1 MSYILSVKDS
11 KGTNTEI
18 EIDSQKGLT
27 NTVKNLQEKVSA
39 LEYRQIKTSS
49 TARLPHAIGEK
60 VYSSIPL
67 DIYGYIKFDGRK
79 IYSHGE
85 FGDFYNHIKSIFH
98 TLNEERYTYQL
109 EKNYDLIGDPTDV
122 YGTISNFAHNS
133 RYARAKKVIKFSDYN
148 AWRCEFYIKMGPEVL
163 SNKTYTFI
171 GRENS
176 TYSNGLLFRVEKS
189 KFTVWHKNLSGTY
202 VGQEGKTVLAPN
214 TEYLVR
220 ITFINGKLILSTKVI
235 NIEGAIDQYFKE
247 FEVDSQN
254 YPDSY
259 MRFGDDYNSD
269 AIMNGEVDLNRMRFY
284 DLSNE
289 DLSDLDIFFESA
301 PCFYKPSEML
311 ETWSKQGF
319 VPESVYEKELEKF
332 GCSGKY
338 VLNEEENYVR
348 IPLHKDR
355 QLIVNT
361 KITVPNVGDCDVLVY
376 SDGWAE
382 QRIRRGSWSDN
393 PNINFK
399 LPIPYKNTD
408 YYVHAETL
416 GTSKDQWTGQTSVSK
431 TDRTKFLVDVFT
443 NDRSGLMVLTS
454 GFVDLDE
461 VPEDLKNVPQD
472 NFEYLVVAN
481 GVQNIVL
488 DRNDELKVNNPF
500 TLLESKYSR
509 TKLNNI
515 SWLRYEGEELSKEKY
530 PSVWKYLLEQ
540 RSILDTKL
548 NWKNR
553 EDQTDFDQE
562 PEDPTIIV
570 KLKSEE
576 HTENDFVIDQKNN
589 TFTLPVKSESSYA
602 TELEKVDAIIHNSTT
617 DGVSLK
623 IYASGYVEQEGTLDL
638 SAEQSEEINTVN
650 FIVPI
655 KDSVIFIPNGLVT
668 ERTNTSFSLTNVE
681 GEISYRVSG
690 FTTPEIVEQYKPE
703 YRANDLYLYYFMGD
717 TVSNL
722 ALIDA
727 GKLQEELLDDK
738 EYFKTYGNVLK
749 EVQGHTT
756 KFSRTIAKTQVSK
769 AVESLVKQIKLRD
782 VYTENMNENFLL
794 PDPYFEGSRISFKGY
809 NFAIFADSFKMF
821 DEYSKRLYLLDIRYS
836 EHYSELQDENGD
848 YNFSF
853 DVYFTYDKRKEI
865 KTNVINPFSGDVT
878 NLPDY
883 DSKARLRIKVYGE
896 KTINELNTP
905 DGGEN
910 VYSGYVTH
918 SINNAPAPN
927 DWWIDHYDTA
937 NENLPLDRINEFF
950 SGASV
955 GGVRKIRSDITQYN
969 KLSVVPEQVMISNIH
984 NRYVSELPK
993 LFRSEVVT
1001 NLPLGEMELTFS
1013 GLRVS
1018 KVSGNFRNAPY
1029 GYFLSSAFISNRS
1042 LSFRYTR
1049 GGVEGAKVGN
1059 ISVEQGKV
1067 NLSLK
1072 DGSICGPFITQTKV
1086 YTYAFE
1092 GRNNS
1097 TRCTAILTDS
1107 KLPSVQSDFS
1117 ESYVYLDD
1125 PKTPFQIYNITV
1137 NDGIVSTKGVNSK
1150 LFAQRMSE
1158 FSMTVLNRYGSK
1170 TIIYDKTN
1178 VDQSKNNPCVFD
1190 FTQEMEIDDTKELVY
1205 RSDLDAYTS
1214 QQTEDYNTKKAEITD
1229 ILNNKIQELDGKYN
1243 TFTTDT
1249 NTTVVQYENE
1259 MDKRYENS
1267 IGAVDR
1273 RETEHN
1279 TTLTNNLNSE
1289 ISRAKSAEATL
1300 QNNIDTLTTNTT
1312 NNLNAYKNQVN
1323 EQYSKVKVVDHLDKC
1338 TEDNIIYLVDP
1349 TWNNDYEVQ
1358 TYEDREI
1365 KNLTHD

>member
-27 NTVKNLQEKVSA
+27 YTVKSLQEKVSA
-39 LEYRQIKTSS
+39 LEYRQVKTSS

-79 IYSHGE
+79 IYSYGE

-163 SNKTYTFI
+163 SNKIYHFI

-176 TYSNGLLFRVEKS
+176 SYSNGLLFRVEKS
-189 KFTVWHKNLSGTY
+189 KFYVWHKNLNGTY

-220 ITFINGKLILSTKVI
+220 ITFLNGKLILSTKVI
-235 NIEGAIDQYFKE
+235 NVEGAIDQYFKE

-254 YPDSY
+254 YSDSF

-338 VLNEEENYVR
+338 VLNEEEQYVR

-399 LPIPYKNTD
+399 FPIPYKDTN

-416 GTSKDQWTGQTSVSK
+416 GTSKDQYTGQTSVSK
-431 TDRTKFLVDVFT
+431 TDRTKFLVDVHT
-443 NDRSGLMVLTS
+443 NDRSGMMVLTS

-548 NWKNR
+548 NWENR

-576 HTENDFVIDQKNN
+576 HTENDYVIDQENN
-589 TFTLPVKSESSYA
+589 TFTLPVKSESSY
-602 TELEKVDAIIHNSTT
+602 TSELEKVDAIIHNSTT

-623 IYASGYVEQEGTLDL
+623 IYASGYVEQEGTLNL
-638 SAEQSEEINTVN
+638 STEQSEEINTVN

-717 TVSNL
+717 TVTNL

-727 GKLQEELLDDK
+727 GKLQEELLEDK

-756 KFSRTIAKTQVSK
+756 KFSHTIAKTQVSK
-769 AVESLVKQIKLRD
+769 AVEDLVKQIKLRD

-794 PDPYFEGSRISFKGY
+794 PDPYFEGSKISFKGY

-836 EHYSELQDENGD
+836 EYYSELADENGD
-848 YNFSF
+848 YNLSF
-853 DVYFTYDKRKEI
+853 DVYFTYDKRKEL
-865 KTNVINPFSGDVT
+865 KTNVINPWSGDVT

-896 KTINELNTP
+896 NTINRINTP

-910 VYSGYVTH
+910 AYSGYDVKTQEVNVRGH
-918 SINNAPAPN
+918 LVS
-927 DWWIDHYDTA
+927 
-937 NENLPLDRINEFF
+937 ENYVNF
-950 SGASV
+950 
-955 GGVRKIRSDITQYN
+955 N
-969 KLSVVPEQVMISNIH
+969 KLSCNPNEVALSNIR
-984 NRYVSELPK
+984 NRHISEIPK
-993 LFRSEVVT
+993 LLRGESVDS
-1001 NLPLGEMELTFS
+1001 LPLGEMEFTFA
-1013 GLRVS
+1013 GLRVQ
-1018 KVSGNFRNAPY
+1018 KVTGNFRNAPY
-1029 GYFLSSAFISNRS
+1029 GY
-1042 LSFRYTR
+1042 
-1049 GGVEGAKVGN
+1049 
-1059 ISVEQGKV
+1059 
-1067 NLSLK
+1067 
-1072 DGSICGPFITQTKV
+1072 
-1086 YTYAFE
+1086 YA
-1092 GRNNS
+1092 
-1097 TRCTAILTDS
+1097 T
-1107 KLPSVQSDFS
+1107 
-1117 ESYVYLDD
+1117 
-1125 PKTPFQIYNITV
+1125 IYNIARCDTDDWNNNTTRQWFKLWDNTAGGQAANPSCKRIATTYDNKVLGPMLSEFAVWYADTV
-1137 NDGIVSTKGVNSK
+1137 SRYGPSRSQLFYNKCRNHNVNYRWAESVEDGQYGTSWDEIPFSDGIFSSAGVNK
-1150 LFAQRMSE
+1150 KVFAQRMSE
-1158 FSMTVLNRYGSK
+1158 FTMTVQNRYGSK
-1170 TIIYDKTN
+1170 TIVYDKTN

-1214 QQTEDYNTKKAEITD
+1214 QQTADYNTKKTDLTNTVNTKITE
-1229 ILNNKIQELDGKYN
+1229 LTTAVNNKISEMDGKYN
-1243 TFTTDT
+1243 TFTSDA
-1249 NTTVVQYENE
+1249 NTTIVQYENE

-1267 IGAVDR
+1267 IGAVDK
-1273 RETEHN
+1273 REAEHN
-1279 TTLTNNLNSE
+1279 TTLTTNLNTE
-1289 ISRAKSAEATL
+1289 ISRAKSAESTL
-1300 QNNIDTLTTNTT
+1300 QSNIDTLTTNTT
-1312 NNLNAYKNQVN
+1312 NNLNNYKNQVN

>member
-11 KGTNTEI
+11 KGKNTEI

-27 NTVKNLQEKVSA
+27 NTVKSLQEKVSA

-67 DIYGYIKFDGRK
+67 DIYGYINFDGRK
-79 IYSHGE
+79 IYSYGE

-133 RYARAKKVIKFSDYN
+133 KYARAKKVIKFSDYN

-163 SNKTYTFI
+163 SNKIYHFI
-171 GRENS
+171 GRENA
-176 TYSNGLLFRVEKS
+176 TYANGLLFRVEKS
-189 KFTVWHKNLSGTY
+189 KFYVWHKNLSGTY
-202 VGQEGKTVLAPN
+202 VGQEGKTVLAPD

-220 ITFINGKLILSTKVI
+220 ITYLNGKLILSTKVI
-235 NIEGAIDQYFKE
+235 NVEGAIDQYFKE

-254 YPDSY
+254 YPDSF

-338 VLNEEENYVR
+338 VLNEEEEYVR
-348 IPLHKDR
+348 IPYHNPR
-355 QLIVNT
+355 TLIT
-361 KITVPNVGDCDVLVY
+361 RTTVDYPYPADVFVY
-376 SDGWAE
+376 SDGWCE
-382 QRIRRGSWSDN
+382 QHIRRGSWGDN
-393 PNINFK
+393 PNIAFV
-399 LPIPYKNTD
+399 LPIPFKDTN
-408 YYVHAETL
+408 YYVKAECM
-416 GTSKDQWTGQTSVSK
+416 GGAKDQYTGQNAIIK
-431 TDRTKFLVDVFT
+431 TDRKQFSVNVCT
-443 NDRSGLMVLTS
+443 NDRSGMMIEAC
-454 GFVDLDE
+454 GYVDLDE
-461 VPEDLKNVPQD
+461 VPEEWKNIEQD
-472 NFEYLVVAN
+472 HFEYLVVAN

-548 NWKNR
+548 NWNR
-553 EDQTDFDQE
+553 EDPTDFDQE

-576 HTENDFVIDQKNN
+576 HTENDYVIDQENN
-589 TFTLPVKSESSYA
+589 TFTLPVKSESSY
-602 TELEKVDAIIHNSTT
+602 TSELEKVDAIIHNSTT

-623 IYASGYVEQEGTLDL
+623 IYASGYVEQEGTLNL
-638 SAEQSEEINTVN
+638 STEQSEEINTVN

-727 GKLQEELLDDK
+727 GKLQEELIEDRNT
-738 EYFKTYGNVLK
+738 FKTYGNVLK

-756 KFSRTIAKTQVSK
+756 KFSRDIAKTQVSK
-769 AVESLVKQIKLRD
+769 AVEDLVKQIKLRD

-794 PDPYFEGSRISFKGY
+794 PDPYFEGSKISFKGY

-836 EHYSELQDENGD
+836 EYYSELADENGD

-853 DVYFTYDKRKEI
+853 DVYFTYDKRKEL
-865 KTNVINPFSGDVT
+865 KTNVINPWSGDVT

-910 VYSGYVTH
+910 VYSGYDVYLKDDGRVLDTYNDTTKNQTNSSYDHNMIFNH
-918 SINNAPAPN
+918 SK
-927 DWWIDHYDTA
+927 
-937 NENLPLDRINEFF
+937 LDP
-950 SGASV
+950 
-955 GGVRKIRSDITQYN
+955 KPD
-969 KLSVVPEQVMISNIH
+969 QVSISNIH
-984 NRYVSELPK
+984 ARHFSELPK
-993 LFRSEVVT
+993 LFRGESAT
-1001 NLPLGEMELTFS
+1001 NLPMGEMELAFS

-1029 GYFLSSAFISNRS
+1029 GYYLSSLNFYWEWHIGGEKVS
-1042 LSFRYTR
+1042 R
-1049 GGVEGAKVGN
+1049 GQFKVLREN
-1059 ISVEQGKV
+1059 SSM
-1067 NLSLK
+1067 L
-1072 DGSICGPFITQTKV
+1072 GPMIGP
-1086 YTYAFE
+1086 E
-1092 GRNNS
+1092 HNS
-1097 TRCTAILTDS
+1097 TRNGWASWDGEITTGLRDYSADTTLVYRQRYYGQEVKYTKNADLTACDNYFYGIP
-1107 KLPSVQSDFS
+1107 LPEDK
-1117 ESYVYLDD
+1117 VYSPVD
-1125 PKTPFQIYNITV
+1125 V
-1137 NDGIVSTKGVNSK
+1137 NKKV
-1150 LFAQRMSE
+1150 FAQRMSE
-1158 FSMTVLNRYGSK
+1158 FSMTVMNRYGSK

-1190 FTQEMEIDDTKELVY
+1190 FTQEMEIDDTRELVY

-1214 QQTEDYNTKKAEITD
+1214 QQTEDYNNKKAEITD
-1229 ILNNKIQELDGKYN
+1229 ILNNKISEMDGKYN
-1243 TFTTDT
+1243 TFTSDA
-1249 NTTVVQYENE
+1249 NTTIVQYENE

-1267 IGAVDR
+1267 IGALDT
-1273 RETEHN
+1273 RESTHN

-1289 ISRAKSAEATL
+1289 ISRAQNAETTL
-1300 QNNIDTLTTNTT
+1300 QNNIDALTTNIT
-1312 NNLNAYKNQVN
+1312 NNLNAYKNYVQ
-1323 EQYSKVKVVDHLDKC
+1323 EGYSKVKVVDHLDKC

>member
-11 KGTNTEI
+11 KGKNTEI

-27 NTVKNLQEKVSA
+27 NTVKSLQEKVSA

-49 TARLPHAIGEK
+49 TARLPHNIGEK

-67 DIYGYIKFDGRK
+67 DIYGYINFDGRK
-79 IYSHGE
+79 IYSYGE

-133 RYARAKKVIKFSDYN
+133 RYARAKKVIKLSDYS

-163 SNKTYTFI
+163 SNKVYHFI
-171 GRENS
+171 GRENA
-176 TYSNGLLFRVEKS
+176 TYSNGLLFRVENS
-189 KFTVWHKNLSGTY
+189 KFKVWHKNLSGTY

-220 ITFINGKLILSTKVI
+220 ITFLNGKLILSTKVI
-235 NIEGAIDQYFKE
+235 NVEGAIDQYFKE

-254 YPDSY
+254 YPESY

-332 GCSGKY
+332 GYSGKY
-338 VLNEEENYVR
+338 VLNEEEQYVR

-361 KITVPNVGDCDVLVY
+361 KITVPNVGDCDVFVY
-376 SDGWAE
+376 SDGWSE
-382 QRIRRGSWSDN
+382 QKIRRGSWADN

-399 LPIPYKNTD
+399 LPIPFKDMD
-408 YYVHAETL
+408 YYVQAECQ
-416 GTSKDQWTGQTSVSK
+416 GGAKDQYTGQNAIIK
-431 TDRTKFLVDVFT
+431 TDRKQFSVNVHT
-443 NDRSGLMVLTS
+443 NDRSGLMVEAC
-454 GFVDLDE
+454 GYVNLDE

-530 PSVWKYLLEQ
+530 PSAWKYLLEQ

-548 NWKNR
+548 NWENR

-576 HTENDFVIDQKNN
+576 HTENDYVIDQENN
-589 TFTLPVKSESSYA
+589 TFTLPVKSESSY
-602 TELEKVDAIIHNSTT
+602 TSELEKVDAIIHNSTT
-617 DGVSLK
+617 DGISLK
-623 IYASGYVEQEGTLDL
+623 IYASGYVEQEGTLNL
-638 SAEQSEEINTVN
+638 TTEQSEEISTVN

-668 ERTNTSFSLTNVE
+668 ERTSTSFSLTNVE

-690 FTTPEIVEQYKPE
+690 FTTPEIIEQYKPE
-703 YRANDLYLYYFMGD
+703 FRASDLFLYYFMGD

-722 ALIDA
+722 SLIDA
-727 GKLQEELLDDK
+727 GKLQEELLEDK

-756 KFSRTIAKTQVSK
+756 KFSKTIAKTQVSK
-769 AVESLVKQIKLRD
+769 AVEDLVKQIKLRD

-794 PDPYFEGSRISFKGY
+794 PDPYFEGSKISFKGY

-836 EHYSELQDENGD
+836 ENYSELTDENGD

-853 DVYFTYDKRKEI
+853 DVYFTYDKRKEL
-865 KTNVINPFSGDVT
+865 KTNVINPYSGDVT

-910 VYSGYVTH
+910 VYSGYVTQTR
-918 SINNAPAPN
+918 N
-927 DWWIDHYDTA
+927 DVRY
-937 NENLPLDRINEFF
+937 
-950 SGASV
+950 
-955 GGVRKIRSDITQYN
+955 GGKLLTVDNTYYN
-969 KLSVVPEQVMISNIH
+969 KLSFLASETSISNVH
-984 NRYVSELPK
+984 NRHISELPK
-993 LFRSEVVT
+993 LFRGEAAT
-1001 NLPLGEMELTFS
+1001 DLPMGEMELTFS

-1018 KVSGNFRNAPY
+1018 KISGNFRNAPY
-1029 GYFLSSAFISNRS
+1029 GYYMSVYNI
-1042 LSFRYTR
+1042 FRY
-1049 GGVEGAKVGN
+1049 
-1059 ISVEQGKV
+1059 
-1067 NLSLK
+1067 
-1072 DGSICGPFITQTKV
+1072 DP
-1086 YTYAFE
+1086 TYSW
-1092 GRNNS
+1092 NNS
-1097 TRCTAILTDS
+1097 DARGRLDMVSLGYSGGGRCEPTCKRIVSKYENKIVGPMKSEFAIQYGSNGIYRRGPSSNQGFYTTFANVPSLTTVDG
-1107 KLPSVQSDFS
+1107 LVADGTTFS
-1117 ESYVYLDD
+1117 WDE
-1125 PKTPFQIYNITV
+1125 ITCS
-1137 NDGIVSTKGVNSK
+1137 DGIVSSSGVNK
-1150 LFAQRMSE
+1150 KVFAQRMSE

-1214 QQTEDYNTKKAEITD
+1214 QQTEDYNNKKTDLTNTVNTKITE
-1229 ILNNKIQELDGKYN
+1229 LTTAVNNKISEMDGKYN
-1243 TFTTDT
+1243 TFNSDV
-1249 NTTVVQYENE
+1249 NTTIVQYENE
-1259 MDKRYENS
+1259 MDKRYENF

-1289 ISRAKSAEATL
+1289 ISRAKSAESTL
-1300 QNNIDTLTTNTT
+1300 QSNIDTLTTNTT
-1312 NNLNAYKNQVN
+1312 NTTNNLNNYKNQVN
-1323 EQYSKVKVVDHLDKC
+1323 ETYSKVVVVDHLDKC

>member
-27 NTVKNLQEKVSA
+27 NTVKSLQEKVSA

-67 DIYGYIKFDGRK
+67 DIYGYINFDGRK
-79 IYSHGE
+79 IYSYGE

-163 SNKTYTFI
+163 SNKIYHFI
-171 GRENS
+171 GRENA
-176 TYSNGLLFRVEKS
+176 TYVNGLLFRVEKS
-189 KFTVWHKNLSGTY
+189 KFYVWHKNLNGTY

-220 ITFINGKLILSTKVI
+220 ITFLNGKLILSTKVI
-235 NIEGAIDQYFKE
+235 NVEGAIDQYFKE

-319 VPESVYEKELEKF
+319 VPESVYENELEKF

-338 VLNEEENYVR
+338 VLNEEEQYVR

-355 QLIVNT
+355 QLIVNQT
-361 KITVPNVGDCDVLVY
+361 Y
-376 SDGWAE
+376 SDGSWLRVYDDGYCE
-382 QRIRRGSWSDN
+382 QSGFTHPNGSDN
-393 PNINFK
+393 
-399 LPIPYKNTD
+399 
-408 YYVHAETL
+408 VETL
-416 GTSKDQWTGQTSVSK
+416 WFHQPMKDTNYQVFVNMQWPSSGTASWQYFCAKNLTTK
-431 TDRTKFLVDVFT
+431 TFQVMRQASYKSNYEIKGYV
-443 NDRSGLMVLTS
+443 N
-454 GFVDLDE
+454 LDE

-548 NWKNR
+548 NWENR

-576 HTENDFVIDQKNN
+576 HTENDYVIDQENN
-589 TFTLPVKSESSYA
+589 TFTLPVKSESSY
-602 TELEKVDAIIHNSTT
+602 TSELEKVDAIIHNSTT

-623 IYASGYVEQEGTLDL
+623 IYASGYVEQEGTLNL
-638 SAEQSEEINTVN
+638 TTEQSEEINTVN

-717 TVSNL
+717 TVTNL
-722 ALIDA
+722 SLIDA
-727 GKLQEELLDDK
+727 GKLQEELLEDK

-756 KFSRTIAKTQVSK
+756 KFSKTIAKTQVSK
-769 AVESLVKQIKLRD
+769 AVEDLVKQIKLRD

-794 PDPYFEGSRISFKGY
+794 PDPYFEGSKISFKGY

-836 EHYSELQDENGD
+836 EHYSELADENGD
-848 YNFSF
+848 YNLSF
-853 DVYFTYDKRKEI
+853 DVYFTYDKRKEL
-865 KTNVINPFSGDVT
+865 KTNVINPWSGDVT

-896 KTINELNTP
+896 NTINELNTP

-927 DWWIDHYDTA
+927 DWWVDHYDSS
-937 NENLPLDRINEFF
+937 NENLPLDHIGEYF
-950 SGASV
+950 SGYSV
-955 GGVRKIRSDITQYN
+955 SNVRKIRSDITQYN

-984 NRYVSELPK
+984 NRHISELPK
-993 LFRSEVVT
+993 LFRSESAT

-1018 KVSGNFRNAPY
+1018 KVQSNIRNAPY
-1029 GYFLSSAFISNRS
+1029 GYFSSSAFISNRS
-1042 LSFRYTR
+1042 LSFYYGR
-1049 GGVEGAKVGN
+1049 GGVAGAKVGN

-1072 DGSICGPFITQTKV
+1072 DGSICGPFITQTKT
-1086 YTYAFE
+1086 YTYSNE
-1092 GRNNS
+1092 GHHNS
-1097 TRCTAILTDS
+1097 TRCTAFLTDS
-1107 KLPSVQSDFS
+1107 KLPSVQSDS
-1117 ESYVYLDD
+1117 SGSYVYLDD

-1150 LFAQRMSE
+1150 PFAQRMSE
-1158 FSMTVLNRYGSK
+1158 FSMTVMNRYGSK

-1205 RSDLDAYTS
+1205 RSDLDAYAS
-1214 QQTEDYNTKKAEITD
+1214 QQTEDYNNKKTEITD
-1229 ILNNKIQELDGKYN
+1229 ILNNKISEMDGKYN
-1243 TFTTDT
+1243 TFTSDA
-1249 NTTVVQYENE
+1249 NTTIVQYENE

-1267 IGAVDR
+1267 IGALDT
-1273 RETEHN
+1273 RESAHN

-1289 ISRAKSAEATL
+1289 ISRAKSAESTL
-1300 QNNIDTLTTNTT
+1300 QSNIDTLTTNTT
-1312 NNLNAYKNQVN
+1312 NNLNAYKEYVADG
-1323 EQYSKVKVVDHLDKC
+1323 YSKVKVVDHLDKC